1 MLGQMLLIAFRYSK
15 FVNRLDLVL
24 LIGAQAHKQNRL
36 RTERTRPRGW
46 NNWPD
51 VLAGRGFCGD
61 KYR

>member
-1 MLGQMLLIAFRYSK
+1 MLGKTLLIAFRYSK

-24 LIGAQAHKQNRL
+24 LIGAQVHKQNRL
-36 RTERTRPRGW
+36 RTERNHPQGW
-46 NNWPD
+46 KNWLD